1 VRVGFTELLVILA
14 IVLLM
19 FGSKKLPELADG
31 MGKAIRNF
39 KRGIQSEDEED
50 VTHSAAAPSVATP
63 SVTSTDKQVAPRS
76 GAATVAEP
84 TRPASEVERKS

>member
-1 VRVGFTELLVILA
+1 MRVGFTELLIILA

-39 KRGIQSEDEED
+39 KRGINSEDEDD
-50 VTHSAAAPSVATP
+50 VTPAPA
-63 SVTSTDKQVAPRS
+63 DKQVPPRS
-76 GAATVAEP
+76 SAEVASTETREP
-84 TRPASEVERKS
+84 APAERKG

>member
-1 VRVGFTELLVILA
+1 VIGITELVVILA

-39 KRGIQSEDEED
+39 KKGIHGDDEAD
-50 VTHSAAAPSVATP
+50 VTPKDVTP
-63 SVTSTDKQVAPRS
+63 VDKQVSARS
-76 GAATVAEP
+76 S
-84 TRPASEVERKS
+84 ASEVGSSTSDVTPKATAERKA

>member
-1 VRVGFTELLVILA
+1 MRVGFTELLIILA

-39 KRGIQSEDEED
+39 KRGINSEDEED
-50 VTHSAAAPSVATP
+50 VTPG
-63 SVTSTDKQVAPRS
+63 DKQVSSRSTAEVAPSETR
-76 GAATVAEP
+76 EP
-84 TRPASEVERKS
+84 APAERKG